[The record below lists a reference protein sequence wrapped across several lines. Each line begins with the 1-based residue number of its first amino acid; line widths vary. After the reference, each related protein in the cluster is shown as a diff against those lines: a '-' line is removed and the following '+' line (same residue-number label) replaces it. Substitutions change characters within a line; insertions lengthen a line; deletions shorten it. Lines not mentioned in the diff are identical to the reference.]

1 MAASAQVSRYSR
13 DNQALLVRL
22 RRIEGQVRG
31 VQRMVEDDRYCVEIL
46 VQIAA
51 IKAAVDKVAS
61 GLLEGHVRGCVA
73 KAITE
78 GHGDEAVSELMEVVG
93 KLRQ

>member
-1 MAASAQVSRYSR
+1 MAAKSVHSQYNR
-13 DNQALLVRL
+13 DNEALLVRL
-22 RRIEGQVRG
+22 RRIEGQVLG
-31 VQRMVEDDRYCVEIL
+31 IQRMVEEDRYCVDIL

-51 IKAAVDKVAS
+51 VKAAVDKVAS

-78 GHGDEAVSELMEVVG
+78 GHGDIAVSELMEVVG

>member
-1 MAASAQVSRYSR
+1 MATTSRQSQYSR
-13 DNQALLVRL
+13 DNDELMLRL

-31 VQRMVEDDRYCVEIL
+31 IQRMVDEDRYCVDIL
-46 VQIAA
+46 IQIAA
-51 IKAAVDKVAS
+51 VKAAVDKVAS

-78 GHGDEAVSELMEVVG
+78 GHGDLAVSELMEVVG

>member
-1 MAASAQVSRYSR
+1 MVASAQVSRYSR

>member
-1 MAASAQVSRYSR
+1 MEASGQVSRYNR

-31 VQRMVEDDRYCVEIL
+31 VQRMVEDDRYCVDIL
-46 VQIAA
+46 IQIAA
-51 IKAAVDKVAS
+51 IKAAVDKVAA

-78 GHGDEAVSELMEVVG
+78 GHGDQAVSELMEVVG
-93 KLRQ
+93 RLRQ

>member
-1 MAASAQVSRYSR
+1 MAIRRPPSQYNR
-13 DNQALLVRL
+13 DNEALMVRL

-31 VQRMVEDDRYCVEIL
+31 IQRMVDEDRYCVDIL
-46 VQIAA
+46 IQIAA
-51 IKAAVDKVAS
+51 VKAAVDKVAS

-78 GHGDEAVSELMEVVG
+78 GHGDQAVSELMEVVG